1 MPTTEEALRQ
11 VLETIKRTVQSLDR
25 PADALDEIL
34 ADAPRIVGVQRLD
47 QSPAYRQALQ
57 DIVDGRI
64 QVDAFRRGLELA
76 SELLNMALKGGAV

>member
-1 MPTTEEALRQ
+1 MPTTEETLRQ
-11 VLETIKRTVQSLDR
+11 VLEAIKRTVQDLER

-34 ADAPRIVGVQRLD
+34 AEPPRIVGVQRLD
-47 QSPAYRQALQ
+47 QSAAYRQAMQ

-76 SELLNMALKGGAV
+76 GELLNMVLKGGAV

>member
-1 MPTTEEALRQ
+1 MPTIDETLRQ
-11 VLETIKRTVQSLDR
+11 VLEAIQRTVLGLDR

-34 ADAPRIVGVQRLD
+34 AEPPRIVGVQRLD
-47 QSPAYRQALQ
+47 QSPAYRQAMQ

-76 SELLNMALKGGAV
+76 SELLSLALKGGAV

>member
-1 MPTTEEALRQ
+1 MPTTEETLRQ
-11 VLETIKRTVQSLDR
+11 VLEAIQRTVQGLER
-25 PADALDEIL
+25 PADALDDIL
-34 ADAPRIVGVQRLD
+34 AAAPRIVGVQRLD
-47 QSPAYRQALQ
+47 QSPVYRQALQ